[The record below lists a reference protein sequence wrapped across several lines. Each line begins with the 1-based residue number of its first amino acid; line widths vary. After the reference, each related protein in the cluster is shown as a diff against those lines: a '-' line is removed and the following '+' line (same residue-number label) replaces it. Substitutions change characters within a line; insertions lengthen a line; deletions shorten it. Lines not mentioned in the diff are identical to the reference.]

1 MHSIT
6 WGPDVRAVL
15 VGMLRE
21 GDHGQPPGSRIV
33 LAQLTSVR
41 RRKGS
46 PFPVRAAAHH
56 DAVQG
61 GEVKR
66 EAGIS
71 PQTCRSAPG
80 RTRTCDPL
88 LRRQPL
94 CPD

>member
-66 EAGIS
+66 EAGNIAS
-71 PQTCRSAPG
+71 DLQKCAGQDSN
-80 RTRTCDPL
+80 
-88 LRRQPL
+88 LRPAA
-94 CPD
+94 